1 MKRVFRVLGT
11 VLVTVVLLAM
21 IGLGIGTMQPMPD
34 NAVVLLDPLEETYIA
49 PPCLDISEE
58 QEAEFSRLTADV
70 STFEDAIGVFEDMTG
85 LRYADAARAYRLE
98 FRPDPDCRDQGAFT
112 SDGRSLTG
120 LVLQHLGILREKPRR
135 WTDDGGW
142 NW

>member
-1 MKRVFRVLGT
+1 MERVFRVLGT
-11 VLVTVVLLAM
+11 VLVVVVFLAM

-49 PPCLDISEE
+49 PPCLEFSAE
-58 QEAEFSRLTADV
+58 QEAEFSRLTRDV
-70 STFEDAIGVFEDMTG
+70 FTFEDSIDVFEDITE
-85 LRYADAARAYRLE
+85 LRYADAARARHLK

-112 SDGRSLTG
+112 SDGRSVTG
-120 LVLQHLGILREKPRR
+120 LVLQNLGVLPEKPRR
-135 WTDDGGW
+135 WTDDGDW